1 MASTFLKKRAF
12 KNSTFKNSF
21 LIIILANIL
30 TAQAVVVD
38 KRAIANPESEW
49 LSHGRNYHEQRY
61 SPLKK
66 INRDNINQLDLSWS
80 FQFSTARGM
89 EATPLVH
96 NGVIY
101 ISTGWSHVH
110 ALDARS
116 GKQLWHYDAKVA
128 KSHLAKTCCGPV
140 NRGVA
145 LWQGDSHA
153 ELQLFFGALDGR
165 LIALDASTGTEN
177 WSVQTTPTDGN
188 YSITGAPRVVPR
200 VVNGVEKGMVII
212 GNGGAELGVR
222 GFVSAYD
229 VKSGEQIWR
238 FYTVPGDPNKPQE
251 SPELEAAVETWS
263 GDYWYQ
269 NGGGGG
275 TAWDSIVYD
284 PELDLIYIGTGNG
297 SPWNRDLRSP
307 GGGDNLYLSS
317 IVALQAGSGNYVWHY
332 QVTPQDNWDSTATQQ
347 LVLGELEIEGKP
359 RSVIMQAPKNGF
371 FYVLDRITGELL
383 SADAFTHITWAS
395 HVDMKTGRPVET
407 KYADYQSFGSTYI
420 WPSPYGAHNWQ
431 PMSFSSKTG
440 LMYIPV
446 QNIPGYFSAQ
456 DSVVYRVDRWNT
468 GLDLSE
474 SRDPKSWVAAK
485 ASMDALVYGE
495 LVAWDP
501 VKKQR
506 AWQVHHDKPSNG
518 GILSTAGD
526 LVFQGTWDGTF
537 AAYDAENGTPLWQY
551 QSDSAILA
559 GPISYELD
567 GEQYIAVAQGSG
579 GTVMLTV
586 GDELKRNKVNQNKL
600 LVFKRG
606 EFNQIR
612 QVKNSNSDNQTAQ
625 DSTLATILALGH
637 KAETNPEIIK
647 KGQTLYGQNCASCHG
662 ISVKSNYIVPDLR
675 YMSEQTHRDFS
686 GIVLGGTYAHKGMI
700 GFFETLSL
708 DDSEAIH
715 AFLDDKQQR
724 LPEMIEMTF
733 LQKIEYW
740 FVYWTARLG
749 EKYPDLLN
757 ATRDMM
763 M

>member
-1 MASTFLKKRAF
+1 MIITFLRY
-12 KNSTFKNSF
+12 SLLMT
-21 LIIILANIL
+21 LACSL
-30 TAQAVVVD
+30 LPAQATVNQQT
-38 KRAIANPESEW
+38 IANPQSQW
-49 LSHGRNYHEQRY
+49 LSYGRDYQEQRF
-61 SPLKK
+61 SPLAQ
-66 INRDNINQLDLSWS
+66 INRDNINQLDLAWS
-80 FQFSTARGM
+80 FKFSTARGM

-110 ALDARS
+110 ALDART
-116 GKQLWHYDAKVA
+116 GEQLWHYDANVA

-145 LWQGDSHA
+145 LWQGDSGA
-153 ELQLFFGALDGR
+153 ELQVFFGALDGR
-165 LIALDASTGTEN
+165 LIALNATTGTEN

-200 VVNGVEKGMVII
+200 VVNGIEKGMVII

-229 VKSGEQIWR
+229 IKSGEQIWR

-251 SPELEAAVETWS
+251 SPALEAAVETWS

-275 TAWDSIVYD
+275 TAWDSMVYD

-297 SPWNRDLRSP
+297 SPWNRELRSP

-317 IVALQAGSGNYVWHY
+317 IVALQAGSGDYVWHY

-347 LVLGELEIEGKP
+347 LVLAELEIEGNP

-371 FYVLDRITGELL
+371 FYVLDRISGELL

-395 HVDMKTGRPVET
+395 HVDMQTGRPVET

-468 GLDLSE
+468 GLDLNE

-506 AWQVHHDKPSNG
+506 AWQVRHDKPSNG

-537 AAYDAENGTPLWQY
+537 AAYDANNGTPLWQY

-606 EFNQIR
+606 EFNQTR
-612 QVKNSNSDNQTAQ
+612 SNALTQTAQ

-662 ISVKSNYIVPDLR
+662 ISAKSNHIIPDLR
-675 YMSEQTHRDFS
+675 YMSEQTHIDFS
-686 GIVLGGTYAHKGMI
+686 GIVLGGAYAHKGMI
-700 GFFETLSL
+700 GYFETLSL
-708 DDSEAIH
+708 EDSEAIH

-724 LPEMIEMTF
+724 LPEMLEMSF

-757 ATRDMM
+757 ATRDLMM
-763 M
+763 

>member
-1 MASTFLKKRAF
+1 MIITFLRY
-12 KNSTFKNSF
+12 SLLMT
-21 LIIILANIL
+21 LACSL
-30 TAQAVVVD
+30 LPAQATVNQQT
-38 KRAIANPESEW
+38 IANPQSQW
-49 LSHGRNYHEQRY
+49 LSYGRDYQEQRF
-61 SPLKK
+61 SPLAQ
-66 INRDNINQLDLSWS
+66 INRDNINQLDLAWS
-80 FQFSTARGM
+80 FKFSTARGM

-110 ALDARS
+110 ALDART
-116 GKQLWHYDAKVA
+116 GEQLWHYDANVA

-145 LWQGDSHA
+145 LWQGDSGA
-153 ELQLFFGALDGR
+153 ELQVFFGALDGR
-165 LIALDASTGTEN
+165 LIALNATTGTEN

-200 VVNGVEKGMVII
+200 VVNGIEKGMVII

-229 VKSGEQIWR
+229 IKSGEQIWR

-251 SPELEAAVETWS
+251 SPALEAAVETWS

-275 TAWDSIVYD
+275 TAWDSMVYD

-297 SPWNRDLRSP
+297 SPWNRELRSP

-317 IVALQAGSGNYVWHY
+317 IVALQAGSGDYVWHY

-347 LVLGELEIEGKP
+347 LVLAELEIEGKP

-371 FYVLDRITGELL
+371 FYVLDRISGELL

-395 HVDMKTGRPVET
+395 HVDMQTGRPVET

-468 GLDLSE
+468 GLDLNE

-501 VKKQR
+501 IKKQR
-506 AWQVHHDKPSNG
+506 AWQVRHDKPSNG

-537 AAYDAENGTPLWQY
+537 AAYDANNGTPLWQY

-606 EFNQIR
+606 EFNQTR
-612 QVKNSNSDNQTAQ
+612 SNALTQTAQ

-662 ISVKSNYIVPDLR
+662 ISAKSNHIIPDLR
-675 YMSEQTHRDFS
+675 YMSEQTHIDFS
-686 GIVLGGTYAHKGMI
+686 GIVLGGAYAHKGMI
-700 GFFETLSL
+700 GYFETLSL
-708 DDSEAIH
+708 EDSEAIH

-724 LPEMIEMTF
+724 LPEMLEMSF

-757 ATRDMM
+757 ATRDLMM
-763 M
+763 